1 MANPYQAT
9 PPPFPPPPPS
19 QPPARRSNG
28 GVAGF
33 LAVALVIAGIYG
45 ASQWLGNDDGK
56 PKGSA
61 SATTSPSA
69 KPSTKPSDPG
79 NPESSSDTS
88 SAWKVGDCGGPDPD
102 NKPDGYRPQKCSAS
116 GATFKAIDIKDASIL
131 PGSIQCPPGTDL
143 MIEVSITYGSGKT
156 SGIPT
161 NTVCGRNLSDDHPG
175 DAGAGGGQLVKGD
188 CVTDQAQEVPCATA
202 GSYKVLGL
210 VKTKS
215 ECPSGTTEPME
226 LTMAIGRPYDVICAD
241 K

>member
-1 MANPYQAT
+1 MANPYAVT
-9 PPPFPPPPPS
+9 PPPPP
-19 QPPARRSNG
+19 QPPRRRSNG
-28 GVAGF
+28 GLAGF

-45 ASQWLGNDDGK
+45 ASQWLGKDDGK

-61 SATTSPSA
+61 SATASPSA
-69 KPSTKPSDPG
+69 KPSDPG

-88 SAWKVGDCGGPDPD
+88 SSWKVGDCGGPDPD
-102 NKPDGYRPQKCSAS
+102 NKPDGYRPQKCTAS

-143 MIEVSITYGSGKT
+143 MIEVSISYGSGKK

-175 DAGAGGGQLVKGD
+175 DPGAGGGQLVKGD
-188 CVTDQAQEVPCATA
+188 CVTDQAQEVACATG
-202 GSYKVLGL
+202 GSSTYKVLGL

-215 ECPSGTTEPME
+215 ECPSGTSEPME
-226 LTMAIGRPYDVICAD
+226 LTMAVGRPYDVICAD
-241 K
+241 N

>member
-1 MANPYQAT
+1 MANPYAAA
-9 PPPFPPPPPS
+9 PPPPP
-19 QPPARRSNG
+19 QPPRRRSNG
-28 GVAGF
+28 GLAGF

-56 PKGSA
+56 SGTSTGAA
-61 SATTSPSA
+61 SATASPSA
-69 KPSTKPSDPG
+69 KSSSKPSDPG

-88 SAWKVGDCGGPDPD
+88 SSWKVGDCGGPDPD

-131 PGSIQCPPGTDL
+131 PGAIQCPPGTDL
-143 MIEVSITYGSGKT
+143 MIQVSISYGSSKKG
-156 SGIPT
+156 GIPT

-175 DAGAGGGQLVKGD
+175 DAGAGGGQLVQGD
-188 CVTDQAQEVPCATA
+188 CVTDQAQEVPCTTA

-210 VKTKS
+210 VKTKT

-241 K
+241 GK